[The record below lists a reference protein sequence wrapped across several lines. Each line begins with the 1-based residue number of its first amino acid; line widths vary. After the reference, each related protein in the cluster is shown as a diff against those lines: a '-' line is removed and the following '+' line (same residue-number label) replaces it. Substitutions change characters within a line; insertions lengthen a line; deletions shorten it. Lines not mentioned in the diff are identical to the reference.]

1 MTTASYVDICSL
13 DIWPGMR
20 QIRHLTDGQKEENAP
35 VEKTI
40 ERPWKKPLKNALGVL
55 YRSLTVGQN
64 LGGSAMEGIA
74 SSLAKPTQM
83 RRDGKPRPRS
93 EAKRARIV
101 EVAIRHFA
109 ERGYSAARVEDIAA
123 QLGIAKG
130 SVFQHFKSKDGLFF
144 EAYKK
149 AVQSFPKYMQ
159 APAGGAGASGLFEV
173 LRYWL
178 GRTENMVRD
187 NWSSYRIYLVGNYGT
202 DLALR
207 REINRFLVAEDPYGW
222 REFVSF
228 GVKRGELRTD
238 LDVDMIGSILEW
250 TMDRFQDAL
259 LTEELDPGLF
269 RKSGPV
275 PEEKER
281 ANRAVCG
288 ASPPGN
294 RIGESA
300 STEKA

>member
-1 MTTASYVDICSL
+1 
-13 DIWPGMR
+13 
-20 QIRHLTDGQKEENAP
+20 
-35 VEKTI
+35 
-40 ERPWKKPLKNALGVL
+40 
-55 YRSLTVGQN
+55 
-64 LGGSAMEGIA
+64 
-74 SSLAKPTQM
+74 M
-83 RRDGKPRPRS
+83 RRDKKPRPRS

-149 AVQSFPKYMQ
+149 AVQSFSKYMQ
-159 APAGGAGASGLFEV
+159 APAATQEHGFFEV

-187 NWSSYRIYLVGNYGT
+187 NW
-202 DLALR
+202 
-207 REINRFLVAEDPYGW
+207 FLVAEDPYGW
-222 REFVSF
+222 REFVAF
-228 GVKRGELRTD
+228 GVKRGELRAD

-281 ANRAVCG
+281 RVEQFVELLRRAIG
-288 ASPPGN
+288 SPGKVQV
-294 RIGESA
+294 A
-300 STEKA
+300 EKKA

>member
-1 MTTASYVDICSL
+1 
-13 DIWPGMR
+13 
-20 QIRHLTDGQKEENAP
+20 
-35 VEKTI
+35 
-40 ERPWKKPLKNALGVL
+40 
-55 YRSLTVGQN
+55 
-64 LGGSAMEGIA
+64 MEGITT
-74 SSLAKPTQM
+74 SLAKPTRL

-93 EAKRARIV
+93 EAKRGRIV

-159 APAGGAGASGLFEV
+159 APAAVLELGFFEL

-187 NWSSYRIYLVGNYGT
+187 NWAAYRIYLVGNYGT

-222 REFVSF
+222 RDFVDF
-228 GVKRGELRTD
+228 GRKRGELRSD
-238 LDVDMIGSILEW
+238 LDVDMTGSILEW

-275 PEEKER
+275 PQEKEARIEQFVELLRR
-281 ANRAVCG
+281 A
-288 ASPPGN
+288 
-294 RIGESA
+294 IGSDKVQTTA
-300 STEKA
+300 RKH

>member
-1 MTTASYVDICSL
+1 M
-13 DIWPGMR
+13 
-20 QIRHLTDGQKEENAP
+20 DGI
-35 VEKTI
+35 T
-40 ERPWKKPLKNALGVL
+40 
-55 YRSLTVGQN
+55 
-64 LGGSAMEGIA
+64 
-74 SSLAKPTQM
+74 SSLAKPAQL
-83 RRDGKPRPRS
+83 RRDAKPRPRS
-93 EAKRARIV
+93 EAKRGRIV

-149 AVQSFPKYMQ
+149 AVRSFPKYMQ
-159 APAGGAGASGLFEV
+159 APPEILESGFFDL

-178 GRTENMVRD
+178 ERTENMVRD

-222 REFVSF
+222 RDFVSF
-228 GVKRGELRTD
+228 GMQQGDLRQD
-238 LDVDMIGSILEW
+238 LDVDMTGSILEW

-275 PEEKER
+275 PERKEARIEQFVDLLRR
-281 ANRAVCG
+281 A
-288 ASPPGN
+288 
-294 RIGESA
+294 IGSDKVQ
-300 STEKA
+300 TRKKV

>member
-1 MTTASYVDICSL
+1 
-13 DIWPGMR
+13 
-20 QIRHLTDGQKEENAP
+20 
-35 VEKTI
+35 
-40 ERPWKKPLKNALGVL
+40 
-55 YRSLTVGQN
+55 
-64 LGGSAMEGIA
+64 MEGITA
-74 SSLAKPTQM
+74 SLAKPTQL

-93 EAKRARIV
+93 EAKRGRIV

-149 AVQSFPKYMQ
+149 AVQSFPKYMH
-159 APAGGAGASGLFEV
+159 APPAVLENGFFDL

-178 GRTENMVRD
+178 ACTENMVRD

-222 REFVSF
+222 RDFVSF
-228 GVKRGELRTD
+228 GMKRGELRSD
-238 LDVDMIGSILEW
+238 LDVDMTGSILEW

-275 PEEKER
+275 PQEKEARIEQFVELMRR
-281 ANRAVCG
+281 A
-288 ASPPGN
+288 
-294 RIGESA
+294 IGSETVQIA
-300 STEKA
+300 TRKKR

>member
-1 MTTASYVDICSL
+1 V
-13 DIWPGMR
+13 
-20 QIRHLTDGQKEENAP
+20 
-35 VEKTI
+35 
-40 ERPWKKPLKNALGVL
+40 
-55 YRSLTVGQN
+55 
-64 LGGSAMEGIA
+64 EGIT
-74 SSLAKPTQM
+74 SSLAKPAQL

-93 EAKRARIV
+93 EAKRGRIV
-101 EVAIRHFA
+101 DVAIRHFA
-109 ERGYSAARVEDIAA
+109 ERGYSAARVEDIAG

-149 AVQSFPKYMQ
+149 AVQSFPRYMQ
-159 APAGGAGASGLFEV
+159 APPEAQAGGFFET

-178 GRTENMVRD
+178 ERTENMVRD
-187 NWSSYRIYLVGNYGT
+187 NWASYRIYLVGNYGT

-207 REINRFLVAEDPYGW
+207 REINRFLVTDDPYGW

-228 GVKRGELRTD
+228 GVKRGDLRSD
-238 LDVDMIGSILEW
+238 IDVDMIGSILEW

-275 PEEKER
+275 PERKEARIEQFVELLRR
-281 ANRAVCG
+281 A
-288 ASPPGN
+288 
-294 RIGESA
+294 IGS
-300 STEKA
+300 EKAQSAGKKAWPAD

>member
-1 MTTASYVDICSL
+1 
-13 DIWPGMR
+13 
-20 QIRHLTDGQKEENAP
+20 
-35 VEKTI
+35 
-40 ERPWKKPLKNALGVL
+40 
-55 YRSLTVGQN
+55 
-64 LGGSAMEGIA
+64 MEGIA
-74 SSLAKPTQM
+74 SSLAKPAQM

-109 ERGYSAARVEDIAA
+109 ERGYSEARVEDCADQIAM
-123 QLGIAKG
+123 AKG
-130 SVFQHFKSKDGLFF
+130 SGFERFKSKDGLFY

-149 AVQSFPKYMQ
+149 AVQSVPKYMQ
-159 APAGGAGASGLFEV
+159 APAAVQERGFFEL

-202 DLALR
+202 DLSLR
-207 REINRFLVAEDPYGW
+207 REINRFLIAEDPYGW
-222 REFVSF
+222 RDFVSF
-228 GVKRGELRTD
+228 GVKRGELRPD
-238 LDVDMIGSILEW
+238 LDVDMIGSILEV

-275 PEEKER
+275 PEEKEAR
-281 ANRAVCG
+281 IEQFVELLQRAVG
-288 ASPPGN
+288 SEKVQPPGK
-294 RIGESA
+294 
-300 STEKA
+300 KA

>member
-1 MTTASYVDICSL
+1 M
-13 DIWPGMR
+13 
-20 QIRHLTDGQKEENAP
+20 
-35 VEKTI
+35 
-40 ERPWKKPLKNALGVL
+40 
-55 YRSLTVGQN
+55 
-64 LGGSAMEGIA
+64 
-74 SSLAKPTQM
+74 
-83 RRDGKPRPRS
+83 
-93 EAKRARIV
+93 
-101 EVAIRHFA
+101 EVAILHFA

-149 AVQSFPKYMQ
+149 AVLSFPRYMQ
-159 APAGGAGASGLFEV
+159 APPEVQAGGFFET

-187 NWSSYRIYLVGNYGT
+187 NWASYRIYLIGNYGT

-207 REINRFLVAEDPYGW
+207 REINRFLVDEDPYGW
-222 REFVSF
+222 GELVSY
-228 GVKRGELRTD
+228 GVKRGELRSD

-269 RKSGPV
+269 RKSGPI
-275 PEEKER
+275 PEKKEARIEQFMDLMRR
-281 ANRAVCG
+281 A
-288 ASPPGN
+288 
-294 RIGESA
+294 IGS
-300 STEKA
+300 EKALSTGKKA

>member
-1 MTTASYVDICSL
+1 
-13 DIWPGMR
+13 
-20 QIRHLTDGQKEENAP
+20 
-35 VEKTI
+35 
-40 ERPWKKPLKNALGVL
+40 
-55 YRSLTVGQN
+55 
-64 LGGSAMEGIA
+64 MEGIA

-159 APAGGAGASGLFEV
+159 APAAVQERGFFDL

-178 GRTENMVRD
+178 GCTENMVRD

-202 DLALR
+202 DLSLR

-222 REFVSF
+222 RDFVRF
-228 GVKRGELRTD
+228 GVRQGELRSD
-238 LDVDMIGSILEW
+238 LFGDTASADDVAAFEDEGGVSGACEIRGSGQADVASADNDGVVNRVR
-250 TMDRFQDAL
+250 TAGHTADRW
-259 LTEELDPGLF
+259 
-269 RKSGPV
+269 S
-275 PEEKER
+275 
-281 ANRAVCG
+281 N
-288 ASPPGN
+288 
-294 RIGESA
+294 
-300 STEKA
+300 